1 MVKGVKINSVLMALS
16 LAGFVNP
23 TSWAYGD
30 EAAALAEWQAFL
42 NQQTE
47 LVTRTKLNADYV
59 PGSITVLHGE
69 TLAMNGARTLADA
82 LALAPNVDMQINL
95 LGQRVIVMRGVGAA
109 FSNSSV
115 KVMLDGVNTVHASQ
129 GFAQTLLHMPIEQI
143 ERIEI
148 IRGAATVVHGD
159 DAVAGVINIITRDS
173 AQAHIA
179 LGSNRYRAASI
190 TQGTELSNG
199 RLRINLS
206 AWGHDVTG
214 ERANGDAVTAFS
226 DVVNERFGLEFGFE
240 QYSAAPGRVNN
251 QRAFEQIQV
260 GWHNDTTQL
269 NVAYNR
275 LRTGDFYGV
284 IEFLPPSNDRYTQ
297 TYEDYLVRLSHE
309 QSLMP
314 NLRSVT
320 QLSFA
325 QLSYELDTLYVANT
339 FSEIHSAILDQIGYG
354 DFSYQQTYLNQVREQ
369 QVQLE
374 QQFVYDVNDTHR
386 LLLGFDVRW
395 VEITHANA
403 KGIQNKD
410 QDAHENVK
418 TRFGSTGDRHYRL
431 ALFLQDEWRITP
443 TFTLTSGLRLQQQWL
458 NYTDRSKDNDKMTNP
473 WQELEVRQVTP
484 KLAAVWQVAPSH
496 ILKAQFSQSHVTPPI
511 GQVTDVG
518 NLANSAIRPEAAK
531 TDHYELG
538 YIYAGRVH
546 TQRITF
552 YHSEFDQLTHGTNY
566 FHYFRPLSASGFGQ
580 EDYPGMRQIRAR
592 GIEWDSDFRFGYR
605 WRGFASVSFNHTDD
619 LAGNAVVGSRPYLG
633 NLGLDYRL
641 NDAIHL
647 AGNVSHGGAMAIEP
661 YDDRERF
668 ASYWVWNLAANY
680 NLPKTGW
687 RARFLVNNLTDVQVA
702 SPSPINIDLSGLA
715 KKPTAPYAAGYLSP
729 GRQFTL
735 SLDYQF

>member
-1 MVKGVKINSVLMALS
+1 MALS

-23 TSWAYGD
+23 TSWAFGD

-69 TLAMNGARTLADA
+69 TLVMNGARILADA
-82 LALAPNVDMQINL
+82 LALAPNFDMQINL

-159 DAVAGVINIITRDS
+159 DAVAGVINIITHDS
-173 AQAHIA
+173 AQAHLA
-179 LGSNRYRAASI
+179 TGSKGYRSASI
-190 TQGTELSNG
+190 TQGSEFGSG
-199 RLRINLS
+199 RLRLNLS
-206 AWGHDVTG
+206 AWGHGATG
-214 ERANGDAVTAFS
+214 VRAEGDAVTVS
-226 DVVNERFGLEFGFE
+226 GFE
-240 QYSAAPGRVNN
+240 QYSSAPGRVNN
-251 QRAFEQIQV
+251 QRAFEQLQL
-260 GWHNDTTQL
+260 GWHNETTQL
-269 NVAYNR
+269 NFAYNR

-284 IEFLPPSNDRYTQ
+284 IEFLPPSSDRYAQ
-297 TYEDYLVRLSHE
+297 NYEDYLIRLNHE
-309 QSLMP
+309 ESVTP

-320 QLSFA
+320 QLSLG
-325 QLSYELDTLYVANT
+325 QLSYELDTLYVPKT
-339 FSEIHSAILDQIGYG
+339 FIGTDFDDASARGFS
-354 DFSYQQTYLNQVREQ
+354 DFIYRQTYLNQVREQ

-374 QQFVYDVNDTHR
+374 QQFVYDVSDTHR

-410 QDAHENVK
+410 QDAHENV
-418 TRFGSTGDRHYRL
+418 RARLGSTGDRHYRL
-431 ALFLQDEWRITP
+431 AMFLQDEWRISP

-511 GQVTDVG
+511 GQVTYVG
-518 NLANSAIRPEAAK
+518 NLANTAIRPEAAK

-538 YIYAGRVH
+538 YIYAGPVH

-641 NDAIHL
+641 SDAIHL
-647 AGNVSHGGAMAIEP
+647 AGNVSYGGAMAIEP

-687 RARFLVNNLTDVQVA
+687 RARFVVNNLTDVAVA

-715 KKPTAPYAAGYLSP
+715 EKPTAPYAAGYLSP